1 MRRLQKKSQSRITK
15 IESNFSKVKMENDYQ
30 GFIFNKIS
38 ADAVL
43 KEKEKNLLKKSSKLN
58 SKKGKQF
65 PKEMQI
71 PN

>member
-43 KEKEKNLLKKSSKLN
+43 KEKEET
-58 SKKGKQF
+58 F
-65 PKEMQI
+65 
-71 PN
+71 